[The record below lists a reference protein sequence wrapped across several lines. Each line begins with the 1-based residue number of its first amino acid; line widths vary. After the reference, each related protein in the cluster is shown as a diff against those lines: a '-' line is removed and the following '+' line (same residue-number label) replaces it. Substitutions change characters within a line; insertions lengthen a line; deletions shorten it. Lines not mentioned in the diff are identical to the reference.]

1 MNELQTEQFTQGLR
15 EMAMTTAERSSRRR
29 MLYALTLMRNQSSPV
44 SFWAVVRRHLIATS
58 LSGVLIF
65 MGALGYSAHD
75 ARPSDV
81 LYGFRLAVNDPLQV
95 ALTFDEGARL
105 QVRLDQIN
113 RQLSEETL

>member
-1 MNELQTEQFTQGLR
+1 MNELQTEQFTQSLN
-15 EMAMTTAERSSRRR
+15 EVAMTPQERRTRRH
-29 MLYALTLMRNQSSPV
+29 MLHALTLTRTQSSPA
-44 SFWAVVRRHLIATS
+44 SFWAVVRSHLVVTA

-65 MGALGYSAHD
+65 IGALGYSAHD
-75 ARPSDV
+75 AKPSDM

-95 ALTFDEGARL
+95 ALTRDEGARL